1 MQPSAWLRGIAVAL
15 ILLAA
20 VLPAAA
26 RALAGPEGATIHVRW
41 QASVSEA
48 NRRDIETRRYLFDG
62 RRIDQDTWQYD
73 LAEPSRE
80 NIHELLIDPAVED
93 THGLD
98 RPNESLD
105 PATGRTSRRQ
115 RFPDYGDQLVMG
127 ADLLAI
133 TSGALALLLTF
144 VGAKRRRANSA
155 SRTPTQLGPLSA
167 SDRDVEP
174 VAPGLDPE
182 GRPRLWTAAVLLT
195 FAPFLLA
202 LCLTLW
208 RSPFPITEAVALFE
222 DVENRPISHFF
233 SPTTAY
239 FRPLFHVMLS
249 VLWNGI
255 DNLDTTLALI
265 KLVTIIPILLLV
277 LLFTYCLRPRTALD
291 AAAAILALSV
301 LVGSPGFR
309 DNLEIVLSYTIVGM
323 AIALIVWIL
332 VNQERSRWHAPLIV
346 VLTLVAV
353 GFKEQGLVIVPVVIV
368 AWWTGAPGA
377 SRGTAAL
384 LAVIAAVYV
393 GLRLSG
399 GASWELFQQDVG
411 LGFGEIDKATAS
423 ARFAAFPY
431 WMYAYNSAST
441 LGNMLVAEPTRG
453 TFRIV
458 RAVVNGEPELWQALH
473 VISSAGTTGLI
484 TWWGVRS
491 LKSQARDPWTL
502 QSRLFVALIAAL
514 LACTALSFNYS
525 RDRLGGMAVVFYAL
539 ATFFAVREAAS
550 RLIAGTRV
558 RLVMAGLGLAILAAA
573 WQTRTFATLEYARVH
588 SWGNQVEWFVR
599 LPTRR
604 LDFAHRPVYLTIMES
619 MIEQGTDPSAPHPT
633 RYPDWVLR
641 TTGRP

>member
-1 MQPSAWLRGIAVAL
+1 MGSTP
-15 ILLAA
+15 
-20 VLPAAA
+20 
-26 RALAGPEGATIHVRW
+26 
-41 QASVSEA
+41 
-48 NRRDIETRRYLFDG
+48 
-62 RRIDQDTWQYD
+62 
-73 LAEPSRE
+73 
-80 NIHELLIDPAVED
+80 
-93 THGLD
+93 D
-98 RPNESLD
+98 RP
-105 PATGRTSRRQ
+105 
-115 RFPDYGDQLVMG
+115 
-127 ADLLAI
+127 
-133 TSGALALLLTF
+133 
-144 VGAKRRRANSA
+144 
-155 SRTPTQLGPLSA
+155 GPLSA
-167 SDRDVEP
+167 SDFDARP
-174 VAPGLDPE
+174 VAAGLVPE

-222 DVENRPISHFF
+222 DVENRPIAHFF
-233 SPTTAY
+233 SPNTAY
-239 FRPLFHVMLS
+239 FRPLFHAMLS
-249 VLWNGI
+249 GLWHGMP
-255 DNLDTTLALI
+255 DLDTTLALV
-265 KLVTIIPILLLV
+265 KLVTIIPVVLLV
-277 LLFTYCLRPRTALD
+277 VLFTYHLRPRTAVD
-291 AAAAILALSV
+291 AAAASLAVAV

-346 VLTLVAV
+346 ALTLVAI

-384 LAVIAAVYV
+384 LTVIAAGYV

-431 WMYAYNSAST
+431 WMYAYNSTST
-441 LGNMLVAEPTRG
+441 LGNMLFAEPTRG

-458 RAVVNGEPELWQALH
+458 RAIVNGEPEMWQALH

-491 LKSQARDPWTL
+491 LKSQAGGPWSL

-514 LACTALSFNYS
+514 LGCAALSFNYS
-525 RDRLGGMAVVFYAL
+525 RDRLGGMAVVFYAM

-550 RLIAGTRV
+550 RMFAATRM
-558 RLVMAGLGLAILAAA
+558 RLVMAGLGLAILATA
-573 WQTRTFATLEYARVH
+573 WQTRTVATLEYARVH
-588 SWGNQVEWFVR
+588 SWGNQEEWFVR

-604 LDFAHRPVYLTIMES
+604 LDFAHRPVYLEIMES

>member
-1 MQPSAWLRGIAVAL
+1 MA
-15 ILLAA
+15 
-20 VLPAAA
+20 
-26 RALAGPEGATIHVRW
+26 EGSIRTPG
-41 QASVSEA
+41 S
-48 NRRDIETRRYLFDG
+48 T
-62 RRIDQDTWQYD
+62 D

-155 SRTPTQLGPLSA
+155 GRTPAQLGPLSA
-167 SDRDVEP
+167 PDCDVEP

-277 LLFTYCLRPRTALD
+277 LLFTYYLRPRTALD

-346 VLTLVAV
+346 VLTLVAI

-458 RAVVNGEPELWQALH
+458 RAIVNGEPEIWQALH

-491 LKSQARDPWTL
+491 LKSQAGGPWSL

-525 RDRLGGMAVVFYAL
+525 RDRLGGMAVVFYAM

-550 RLIAGTRV
+550 RMIAGTRV
-558 RLVMAGLGLAILAAA
+558 RLVMAGLGLAILATA
-573 WQTRTFATLEYARVH
+573 WQTRTVATLEYARVH
-588 SWGNQVEWFVR
+588 SWGNQEEWFVR

-604 LDFAHRPVYLTIMES
+604 LDFAHRPVYLKIMES

>member
-1 MQPSAWLRGIAVAL
+1 MA
-15 ILLAA
+15 
-20 VLPAAA
+20 
-26 RALAGPEGATIHVRW
+26 EGSIRTPG
-41 QASVSEA
+41 S
-48 NRRDIETRRYLFDG
+48 T
-62 RRIDQDTWQYD
+62 D

-80 NIHELLIDPAVED
+80 NIHELLVEPAVED

-98 RPNESLD
+98 RPKESLD

-144 VGAKRRRANSA
+144 VGAKRRQANSA
-155 SRTPTQLGPLSA
+155 GRTPAQLGPLSA
-167 SDRDVEP
+167 PDCDVEP
-174 VAPGLDPE
+174 IAPGLDPE

-277 LLFTYCLRPRTALD
+277 VLFTYCLRPRTALD

-346 VLTLVAV
+346 VLTLVAI

-484 TWWGVRS
+484 AWWGVRS
-491 LKSQARDPWTL
+491 LKSQARGPWTL

-525 RDRLGGMAVVFYAL
+525 RDRLGGMAVVFYAM

-550 RLIAGTRV
+550 RMFATTRA
-558 RLVMAGLGLAILAAA
+558 RFVMAGLGLAILATA
-573 WQTRTFATLEYARVH
+573 WQTRTVVTLEYARAH
-588 SWGNQVEWFVR
+588 SWGNQQEWFVR

-604 LDFAHRPVYLTIMES
+604 LDFAHRPVYLEIMES
-619 MIEQGTDPSAPHPT
+619 MIEQGTDPSAPRST
-633 RYPDWVLR
+633 RFPDWVFQ